1 MRRKKILI
9 LSLFL
14 GISSVI
20 FSQSVSDSVLI
31 LSLAEAKAYAL
42 ANSPIIKSSALD
54 VEAAKKKIWET
65 TAIGLPQ
72 VSAKYSYSYI
82 ITLPEIYKQFAAMGS
97 GGPGAQVNL
106 DDLRTSSTLDVTVSQ
121 LLFSGSYLVGL
132 QTSRVYRDLS
142 ELSLSKS
149 KQDLAESVTN
159 TYLLVLI
166 SRENQRLIDSI
177 YRNTV
182 SLLESM
188 KSMYAQGFIE
198 ETDVDQLQITVNNL
212 KSTLEVVNQQ
222 TGIAERLLKFQLG
235 CPFDQTIRLTDSLPK
250 LAVNMADPGIL
261 LQNFNAKQQ
270 VEYQLL
276 ETQTKLMKL
285 NLKLNQS
292 AFLPE
297 VAAFYQHDKNFNTK
311 AITFTPHDLVGVQVN
326 IPIFSSGM
334 RLARVSQARISYEK
348 ALINQQQAEQN
359 LQIGFEDA
367 KAKYLASLNSYTT
380 AQDNFKLA
388 EKVYNRS
395 WIKYR
400 QGTISSVELTQVQN
414 QYIQS
419 QTNYFNA
426 LLELNKAR
434 TKLEKMLVPA
444 ELNK

>member
-1 MRRKKILI
+1 MKKE
-9 LSLFL
+9 LFL
-14 GISSVI
+14 WLLLGVSLSIAA
-20 FSQSVSDSVLI
+20 QSTSDSVLT
-31 LSLAEAKAYAL
+31 LSLSEAKAYAM
-42 ANSPIIKSSALD
+42 ANSPVIKSSALD
-54 VEAAKKKIWET
+54 VESAKKKIWET

-82 ITLPEIYKQFAAMGS
+82 MTLPDIYKQFAAMGS
-97 GGPGAQVNL
+97 GGSGAPVNL
-106 DDLRTSSTLDVTVSQ
+106 DDLRTTSTLDVTVSQ

-132 QTSRVYRDLS
+132 QTSRVYRNLS
-142 ELSLSKS
+142 ELALSKS

-159 TYLLVLI
+159 TYLLVLV

-177 YRNTV
+177 YRNTQ
-182 SLLESM
+182 SILESM
-188 KSMYAQGFIE
+188 KSMYDQGFVE

-212 KSTLEVVNQQ
+212 KNTADVIAQQ
-222 TGIAERLLKFQLG
+222 VGIAERLLKFQLG
-235 CPFDQTIRLTDSLPK
+235 CSFDQRIQLTDSLSS
-250 LAVNMADPGIL
+250 LATNLADPSLL
-261 LQNFNAKQQ
+261 LQNFNVTQQ
-270 VEYQLL
+270 VDYQLL
-276 ETQTKLMKL
+276 ETQAKLMKL

-311 AITFTPHDLVGVQVN
+311 AITFTPPDLVGVQVN

-348 ALINQQQAEQN
+348 ALINQQQAAQS

-367 KAKYLASLNSYTT
+367 KAKYLAALNSYTT
-380 AQDNFKLA
+380 ARDNFKLA

-400 QGTISSVELTQVQN
+400 EGTISSIELTQVQN

-426 LLELNKAR
+426 LLELNNSR
-434 TKLEKMLVPA
+434 TKLEKMLVPT
-444 ELNK
+444 ELSK

>member
-1 MRRKKILI
+1 MRMKK
-9 LSLFL
+9 SLLLCLLL
-14 GISSVI
+14 GVSSVI
-20 FSQSVSDSVLI
+20 FSQPACDSVLV

-42 ANSPIIKSSALD
+42 SNSPVIKSSALD
-54 VEAAKKKIWET
+54 VESAKKKIWET
-65 TAIGLPQ
+65 TAMGLPQ

-82 ITLPEIYKQFAAMGS
+82 LTLPEIYKQFAAMGS
-97 GGPGAQVNL
+97 GGTGSPTNL

-121 LLFSGSYLVGL
+121 LIFSGSYLVGL
-132 QTSRVYRDLS
+132 QTSKVYRNLS

-159 TYLLVLI
+159 TYLLVLV
-166 SRENQRLIDSI
+166 SRENQRLIDSV
-177 YRNTV
+177 YRNTQ
-182 SLLESM
+182 SILESM
-188 KSMYAQGFIE
+188 KAMYGQGFVE

-212 KSTLEVVNQQ
+212 KNTAEVINQQ
-222 TGIAERLLKFQLG
+222 AGIAERLLKFQLG
-235 CPFDQTIRLTDSLPK
+235 CSLDQPIRLTDSLST
-250 LAVNMADPGIL
+250 LATNLADVGIL
-261 LQNFNAKQQ
+261 LQNFNVSQQ
-270 VEYQLL
+270 VDYQLL
-276 ETQTKLMKL
+276 ETQAKLMKL
-285 NLKLNQS
+285 NLRLNQS

-311 AITFTPHDLVGVQVN
+311 AITFTPPDLIGVQVN

-348 ALINQQQAEQN
+348 ALINQQQVAQS

-367 KAKYLASLNSYTT
+367 KAKYLAALNSYTT
-380 AQDNFKLA
+380 ARDNFKLA

-400 QGTISSVELTQVQN
+400 EGTISSIELTQAQN

-426 LLELNKAR
+426 LLELNNAR
-434 TKLEKMLVPA
+434 TKIEKMLVPA
-444 ELNK
+444 EMIR